1 MKTKN
6 SISTLIVFFL
16 FVANIVAQGNII
28 TANQLKELKKEHKD
42 NFVLIDASK
51 AKLYTKAHID
61 GAINIPYKALNK
73 KNAAVKGLVRSPEEL
88 AAFFGKKGVSN
99 QDFIVVYDEG
109 SQKYSSRVF
118 WVLKYLGAPNVKILH
133 KENVAFRKARVKLTS
148 AVPVIKTKTFTANV
162 NNEIIADLAYIKENK
177 ANIVLIDART
187 KKEFI
192 GSDDV
197 KKKYSDGHLPGAI
210 HLGYKKFEKDNKSFL
225 TSDGFANSIADNGFT
240 ADKTYVLYCK
250 TGVKASVPFVFFTEV
265 LGYKNVKVYDGAYLE
280 WAAKGEAI
288 EK

>member
-6 SISTLIVFFL
+6 ILSTLIVFFL

-28 TANQLKELKKEHKD
+28 TADQLKDLKKAHKD

-51 AKLYTKAHID
+51 TKLYTKAHID
-61 GAINIPYKALNK
+61 GAISIPYKILNQK
-73 KNAAVKGLVRSPEEL
+73 EGAVKGLLKSSEDLVAL
-88 AAFFGKKGVSN
+88 LGKKGVSD

-133 KENVAFRKARVKLTS
+133 KENDAFRKVRVKLTS
-148 AVPVIKTKTFTANV
+148 AVPSVKTKTFTANV
-162 NNEIIADLAYIKENK
+162 NNEIATDLAYIKENM

-197 KKKYSDGHLPGAI
+197 KKKYSEGHLPGAI
-210 HLGYKKFEKDNKSFL
+210 HLDYKKFENDNKSFL
-225 TSDGFANSIADNGFT
+225 TAGSFANIIADNGFT
-240 ADKTYVLYCK
+240 ADKTYVMYCK
-250 TGVKASVPFVFFTEV
+250 TGVKASVSYVFFTEV
-265 LGYKNVKVYDGAYLE
+265 LGYQNVKVYDGAYLE
-280 WAAKGEAI
+280 WAAQGEAT